1 MNPLNS
7 KPHAHSA
14 RRRELLRATAAL
26 GLLGLAPQSRA
37 CEYFTTTLRVT
48 HPWTRA
54 TASDANSAIL
64 ITRFDEVTSTDR
76 LIAVETPVAGRAE
89 LVTGNTTGKID
100 LEIPEGLLTEL
111 SEDGTYIRLLD
122 LAHPLKLGR
131 SYPLLLSFEKGGIA
145 HATLNVDYGGGSFSS
160 LRTFR

>member
-1 MNPLNS
+1 MKS
-7 KPHAHSA
+7 KLHAHSA
-14 RRRELLRATAAL
+14 SRRTLLRATAAL

-54 TASDANSAIL
+54 TTPGANSAIL
-64 ITRFDEVTSTDR
+64 ITRFDEVTQPDR

-89 LVTGNTTGKID
+89 LVTGSRAGEID
-100 LEIPEGLLTEL
+100 LEIPQGILTEL

-131 SYPLLLSFEKGGIA
+131 SYPLLLTFENGGIA
-145 HATLNVDYGGGSFSS
+145 DATLNVDYGGGSFSS
-160 LRTFR
+160 IRGFR